1 MRKKIFT
8 LQELNDYVKTGRSF
22 HYSAKDENE
31 ELKVAVDSKLFFAD
45 KDEDAMEGLMPVQ
58 LWSCHLGKNIN
69 GSSFDRT
76 TAKKAF
82 PSFANRPILGFIH
95 EVDGQPEFYGHNMHE
110 EGDDLIYD
118 EIPVG
123 VIPETN
129 GIHFED
135 KDDKT
140 YIVVN
145 GYIYEEYSKAA
156 EILEREGECSCSV
169 ELSVREFSYNA
180 KEKVLVFD
188 DFFFSGVTI
197 LGKDDNGNNVKP
209 GMVGSNIKPVFDEDS
224 TTSLIET
231 LEKLN
236 ATLSR
241 FNINNQTGK
250 EETAVTLFEQL
261 LEQYGKT
268 VEDITFDYEGL
279 NDDELREAFEK
290 AFGSEELEEQPIE
303 DEPITETESVEE
315 IEEDNPE
322 EETSEEE
329 KPEEEEEKPIVEQES
344 IEEPLVV
351 EQISTENDAP
361 IPESVTTVASSDV
374 VFTMNYSDRMKTF
387 SVSLNDKLA
396 AIYELVNAA
405 YSELDDDWYDV
416 VAYED
421 TKVLEM
427 HGMFRGKNYRQNY
440 KVRNNE
446 YQLVG
451 DRVEIF
457 CKWMTEDEIN
467 QFENMKA
474 NYAALE
480 QYKADKE
487 LEISRNEKMSLLAN
501 YSSIAETEEYK
512 ALVQNIDTYSNDEV
526 VEKAD
531 AIIGK
536 LARQGKT
543 FSFAQ
548 QSSVPERHFFGFT
561 NKDNT
566 TKKDAPAYA
575 GFLN

>member
-1 MRKKIFT
+1 MRKKLFT
-8 LQELNDYVKTGRSF
+8 LQELYDYIKTGRSF
-22 HYSAKDENE
+22 QYSAKDEKE
-31 ELKVAVDSKLFFAD
+31 ELHVVVDSVMTFTK
-45 KDEDAMEGLMPVQ
+45 KNEDDIEGLLPVE
-58 LWSCHLGKNIN
+58 LWSCHLGENLN
-69 GSSFDRT
+69 GSSISKEA
-76 TAKKAF
+76 AKKAF
-82 PSFANRPILGFIH
+82 PSFANRPILGYIH

-110 EGDDLIYD
+110 EGEELVYD
-118 EIPVG
+118 EVPVG
-123 VIPETN
+123 VIPESN
-129 GIHFED
+129 GIHFDE
-135 KDDKT
+135 KDGRT

-145 GYIYEEYSKAA
+145 GYLYEDYSKAA
-156 EILEREGECSCSV
+156 EILEREESCSCSV
-169 ELSVREFSYNA
+169 ELSVREFSYDA
-180 KEKVLVFD
+180 KSKVLVFD

-197 LGKDDNGNNVKP
+197 LGKNDEGKEVKP
-209 GMVGSNIKPVFDEDS
+209 GMVGSTISLFQSDS
-224 TTSLIET
+224 ETNSLIET

-236 ATLSR
+236 ETLSR

-250 EETAVTLFEQL
+250 EETSVTLFEQL

-279 NDDELREAFEK
+279 SDDELREAFEK
-290 AFGSEELEEQPIE
+290 AFSSVPVEEEAATEEETQTTITDTECIE
-303 DEPITETESVEE
+303 DEEDETVPEGEAESLEE
-315 IEEDNPE
+315 V
-322 EETSEEE
+322 
-329 KPEEEEEKPIVEQES
+329 KPEEEETVTVTES
-344 IEEPLVV
+344 IETETYIEPMG
-351 EQISTENDAP
+351 E
-361 IPESVTTVASSDV
+361 PETVVASTVEFAATIGDKV
-374 VFTMNYSDRMKTF
+374 RTF

-405 YSELDDDWYDV
+405 YGELDDDWYDV

-421 TKVLEM
+421 TKTLEM

-467 QFENMKA
+467 QFENMKS

-487 LEISRNEKMSLLAN
+487 LEIARNEKMSLLDK

-526 VEKAD
+526 VEKAN
-531 AIIGK
+531 AIVGK
-536 LARQGKT
+536 FAMQGKT
-543 FSFAQ
+543 FDFSAVETPAT
-548 QSSVPERHFFGFT
+548 SKHFFGFT
-561 NKDNT
+561 NKDNSN
-566 TKKDAPAYA
+566 KKDAPAYA

>member
-31 ELKVAVDSKLFFAD
+31 ELKVAVDSKLFFAN
-45 KDEDAMEGLMPVQ
+45 KDEDDIEGLMPVQ
-58 LWSCHLGKNIN
+58 LWSCHLGANLN
-69 GSSFDRT
+69 GSSLT
-76 TAKKAF
+76 KEAAKKAF

-118 EIPVG
+118 EMPVG

-209 GMVGSNIKPVFDEDS
+209 GMAGSNIKPVFDEES

-279 NDDELREAFEK
+279 SDDELRDAFEK
-290 AFGSEELEEQPIE
+290 AFGSEESEEEEESIV
-303 DEPITETESVEE
+303 ETESVE
-315 IEEDNPE
+315 
-322 EETSEEE
+322 TEEE
-329 KPEEEEEKPIVEQES
+329 KPEEEKPEEEPVIEQES
-344 IEEPLVV
+344 IEEPVIT
-351 EQISTENDAP
+351 EQ
-361 IPESVTTVASSDV
+361 ESVEEV
-374 VFTMNYSDRMKTF
+374 VVTEQESVEETPEEVVVPETQIEFSMNINGEVKKF
-387 SVSLNDKLA
+387 SVSLNDKLCA
-396 AIYELVNAA
+396 VYQLVNAA
-405 YSELDDDWYDV
+405 YGELDDDYYDV
-416 VAYED
+416 VVYED
-421 TKVLEM
+421 TKTIEM

-548 QSSVPERHFFGFT
+548 QTSVSDRHFFGFT